1 MRRFGALLALA
12 CIACGV
18 QVKTPFS
25 DLAADPRADEK
36 PRVDEVVKLPPF
48 PNPSD
53 LVRFDT
59 GPTSS
64 FDFFID
70 PKSLSVDKD
79 QVIRFT
85 VVAKSAGATNI
96 AYEGLRCPG
105 RERKV
110 YAYGRPDGTWR
121 EASNPDWVR
130 ISAAPGEQYRFM
142 LYQQY
147 FCPGRYPIRSAAEGV
162 DALRRGGHPKAT
174 EIYNGSMTD

>member
-1 MRRFGALLALA
+1 MRRVGALLALA
-12 CIACGV
+12 CVACGTHV
-18 QVKTPFS
+18 QTPFS
-25 DLAADPRADEK
+25 DLATDPRAAEK
-36 PRVDEVVKLPPF
+36 PPDEEVVKLPPF
-48 PNPSD
+48 PHPSD

-96 AYEGLRCPG
+96 AYEGLRCQG

-110 YAYGRPDGTWR
+110 YAYGRPDGMWR
-121 EASNPDWVR
+121 EASHPDWVR

-147 FCPGRYPIRSAAEGV
+147 FCAGRYPIRTAAEGV
-162 DALRRGGHPKAT
+162 DALRRGGHPRAT
-174 EIYNGSMTD
+174 EVYSGSMTD

>member
-1 MRRFGALLALA
+1 VRRVAALLALA
-12 CIACGV
+12 CVACGTHV
-18 QVKTPFS
+18 QTPFS
-25 DLAADPRADEK
+25 DLATDPRAAEK
-36 PRVDEVVKLPPF
+36 PPGDEVVKLPPF
-48 PNPSD
+48 PHPSD

-96 AYEGLRCPG
+96 AYEGLRCQG

-121 EASNPDWVR
+121 EASHPDWVR

-147 FCPGRYPIRSAAEGV
+147 FCAGRYPIRTAAEGV
-162 DALRRGGHPKAT
+162 DALRRGGHPRAT
-174 EIYNGSMTD
+174 EVYSGSMTD

>member
-1 MRRFGALLALA
+1 MRRVGALLALV
-12 CIACGV
+12 CVACGAHV
-18 QVKTPFS
+18 QTPFS
-25 DLAADPRADEK
+25 DLATDPRAAEK
-36 PRVDEVVKLPPF
+36 PPVAEVVKLPPF
-48 PNPSD
+48 PNPSE

-59 GPTSS
+59 GRTSS

-96 AYEGLRCPG
+96 AYEGLRCQA

-110 YAYGRPDGTWR
+110 YAYGRSDGTWH
-121 EASNPDWVR
+121 EARDPDWVR

-142 LYQQY
+142 LYQHY
-147 FCPGRYPIRSAAEGV
+147 FCPGRYPIRTAAEGV

-174 EIYNGSMTD
+174 EVYSGSMTD